1 MAWARKTDHDRAVSE
16 PEQRELL
23 QYRQYRIRRFEI
35 LKSTPVGLVFPQNL
49 QLELRDV
56 DAGVSLTG
64 HSSHLPSGTAPTYVT
79 SDMKWY
85 KVKCMLPPSFEVYPS
100 HPHPSSQSKS
110 SSTPPTREITG
121 MIPSPSHDSYS
132 QEGSESKC
140 WPLAKIKF
148 PGWQGVTSMT
158 IQMTIHETSKWMV
171 YDPELHAPSDIRSK
185 WTIFRVDYA
194 REYIMSRVGSS
205 TTGVYRWR
213 GSKKILDIPE
223 MDDGFPKCNG
233 NLKLEDPDAKLVA
246 VYKQRRDHDVLGG
259 LTIFTE
265 NLKADVPIEA
275 VVSSC
280 LAIVMYERVAWQ
292 NMFGQ

>member
-1 MAWARKTDHDRAVSE
+1 
-16 PEQRELL
+16 
-23 QYRQYRIRRFEI
+23 
-35 LKSTPVGLVFPQNL
+35 
-49 QLELRDV
+49 
-56 DAGVSLTG
+56 
-64 HSSHLPSGTAPTYVT
+64 
-79 SDMKWY
+79 
-85 KVKCMLPPSFEVYPS
+85 
-100 HPHPSSQSKS
+100 
-110 SSTPPTREITG
+110 
-121 MIPSPSHDSYS
+121 
-132 QEGSESKC
+132 
-140 WPLAKIKF
+140 
-148 PGWQGVTSMT
+148 
-158 IQMTIHETSKWMV
+158 
-171 YDPELHAPSDIRSK
+171 
-185 WTIFRVDYA
+185 
-194 REYIMSRVGSS
+194 MSRVGSS

-259 LTIFTE
+259 LTVFTE